1 MSTPNDPY
9 IPWQTPA
16 HHPAQGAAPGAAP
29 ASAHVQEQVP
39 HPLASHPNPV
49 PLPPVG
55 WRPGYRQEKQ
65 DLGYHRLS
73 HADPKGAWWKP
84 LVEAV
89 IGVPLYLVLSL
100 LLVVAFSFV
109 LLLGL
114 DPALPADPSYLLL
127 AASSEILEQ
136 DALRSPATFVFLFG
150 SVALMFPALWGARLI
165 LGPKPWGLIHSVA
178 GRMRWGWL
186 ATCCGLAALL
196 VVVLPLAFD
205 LAVGARYIPSTS
217 LPTGGLIAMLV
228 AIILVVPVQAYA
240 EELVF
245 RGYLMQ
251 TIGRWLKHPAW
262 AIIIPAPLFML
273 GHLYDLWGQLSVLVM
288 GLAAGYITW
297 RTGGLEAAIAL
308 HVVNN
313 LLAMSFGVLGM
324 ADPFLQQGSTVGMFI
339 SALVSNGLFVLVV
352 IWVARKKGIER
363 TRTAQVWVKGGHPEG
378 AQPVR

>member
-29 ASAHVQEQVP
+29 ASAQIQGQVP
-39 HPLASHPNPV
+39 HPRASHPNPV

-65 DLGYHRLS
+65 ELGYHRLS

-127 AASSEILEQ
+127 AASSEIFEQ
-136 DALRSPATFVFLFG
+136 EALRSPATFVFLFG
-150 SVALMFPALWGARLI
+150 SVALMFPALWVARLI

-352 IWVARKKGIER
+352 IWAARKKGIER

>member
-29 ASAHVQEQVP
+29 ASAQIQGQVP

-55 WRPGYRQEKQ
+55 WRPGYHQEEQ
-65 DLGYHRLS
+65 ELGYHRLS

-127 AASSEILEQ
+127 AASSEIFEQ
-136 DALRSPATFVFLFG
+136 EALRSPATFVFLFG
-150 SVALMFPALWGARLI
+150 SVALMFPALWVARLI

>member
-9 IPWQTPA
+9 IPWQAPA
-16 HHPAQGAAPGAAP
+16 HNPAQGAAPGTAP

-39 HPLASHPNPV
+39 HPLAPHPNPV

-55 WRPGYRQEKQ
+55 WRPGYRQEQ
-65 DLGYHRLS
+65 QELGYHQLS

-89 IGVPLYLVLSL
+89 IGVPLYLVLFL
-100 LLVVAFSFV
+100 LLVVAFFFV

-114 DPALPADPSYLLL
+114 DPALPADPSYLIL
-127 AASSEILEQ
+127 AASPGILEQ
-136 DALRSPATFVFLFG
+136 EALRSPATFVFLFG
-150 SVALMFPALWGARLI
+150 SVALMFPALWVARLI
-165 LGPKPWGLIHSVA
+165 LGPKPWGLIHSVT

-251 TIGRWLKHPAW
+251 TIGRWLKHPVW

-352 IWVARKKGIER
+352 IWAANRRGLERARP
-363 TRTAQVWVKGGHPEG
+363 ALVWVKESRPEEP
-378 AQPVR
+378 QPVR

>member
-1 MSTPNDPY
+1 MSTPNEPR

-16 HHPAQGAAPGAAP
+16 PNPPQTVAPGYGP
-29 ASAHVQEQVP
+29 ASAHPQGQVP
-39 HPLASHPNPV
+39 HPLATHPNPV

-65 DLGYHRLS
+65 NLGYHRLS

-100 LLVVAFSFV
+100 LLVVAFFFV

-114 DPALPADPSYLLL
+114 DPALPADPSYLIL
-127 AASSEILEQ
+127 AASPGILEQ
-136 DALRSPATFVFLFG
+136 EALRSPATFVFLFG
-150 SVALMFPALWGARLI
+150 SVALMFPALWLARLI
-165 LGPKPWGLIHSVA
+165 LGPKPWGLIHSVT

-186 ATCCGLAALL
+186 ATCFGIAALL
-196 VVVLPLAFD
+196 IVALPLAFD
-205 LAVGARYIPSTS
+205 MALGARYVPSTT
-217 LPTGGLIAMLV
+217 LPVSGLIAMLV
-228 AIILVVPVQAYA
+228 AIALVVPVQAYA

-262 AIIIPAPLFML
+262 AIVIPAPLFML

-308 HVVNN
+308 HMVNN

-324 ADPFLQQGSTVGMFI
+324 ADPFLQEGSTVGMFI
-339 SALVSNGLFVLVV
+339 SSLVSNGLFVLVV
-352 IWVARKKGIER
+352 IWAANRRRLER
-363 TRTAQVWVKGGHPEG
+363 TRPALVWVKESHPEEP
-378 AQPVR
+378 QPVR

>member
-29 ASAHVQEQVP
+29 ASAQIQGQVP

-65 DLGYHRLS
+65 NLGYHRLS

-127 AASSEILEQ
+127 AASSEIFEQ
-136 DALRSPATFVFLFG
+136 EALRSPATFVFLFG
-150 SVALMFPALWGARLI
+150 SVALMFPALWVARLI

-262 AIIIPAPLFML
+262 AIVIPAPLFML

-352 IWVARKKGIER
+352 IWAARKKGIER

>member
-1 MSTPNDPY
+1 M
-9 IPWQTPA
+9 
-16 HHPAQGAAPGAAP
+16 
-29 ASAHVQEQVP
+29 
-39 HPLASHPNPV
+39 

-55 WRPGYRQEKQ
+55 WRPGYQQEQQK
-65 DLGYHRLS
+65 LGYHRLS
-73 HADPKGAWWKP
+73 LADPKHRWYTP
-84 LVEAV
+84 LLEAL
-89 IGVPLYLVLSL
+89 IGVPIYLVLSVL
-100 LLVVAFSFV
+100 LALAFFFV
-109 LLLGL
+109 LLTEL
-114 DPALPADPSYLLL
+114 DPWLLTDATSFLHAMDAEALEDGALQSPS
-127 AASSEILEQ
+127 
-136 DALRSPATFVFLFG
+136 TFIFLFG
-150 SVALMFPALWGARLI
+150 SIALMFPVLWLARI
-165 LGPKPWGLIHSVA
+165 IVGPKPWGLIHSVA

-196 VVVLPLAFD
+196 IVALPLAFD
-205 LAVGARYIPSTS
+205 FALGARYVPSPT
-217 LPTGGLIAMLV
+217 LPTGGLIAILV

-251 TIGRWLKHPAW
+251 SIGRWLKHPAW

-273 GHLYDLWGQLSVLVM
+273 GHLYDVWGQLSVLVM

-324 ADPFLQQGSTVGMFI
+324 ADPFLQQGSTAGMFI

>member
-55 WRPGYRQEKQ
+55 WRPGYRQEEQ
-65 DLGYHRLS
+65 ELGYHRLS

-84 LVEAV
+84 LVEAA

-100 LLVVAFSFV
+100 LLVAAFFFV

-127 AASSEILEQ
+127 AASSEIFEQ
-136 DALRSPATFVFLFG
+136 EALRSPATFVFLFG
-150 SVALMFPALWGARLI
+150 SVALMFPALWVARLI

-205 LAVGARYIPSTS
+205 TVLGARYIPSTT
-217 LPTGGLIAMLV
+217 LPVGGLIAMLV

-378 AQPVR
+378 AQSVR

>member
-29 ASAHVQEQVP
+29 ASAHMQEQVP
-39 HPLASHPNPV
+39 APHPNPV

-55 WRPGYRQEKQ
+55 WRPGYRQEQQ

-89 IGVPLYLVLSL
+89 IGVPLYLVLFL
-100 LLVVAFSFV
+100 LSVVAFFFV

-114 DPALPADPSYLLL
+114 DPLLPSDPSYLLFS
-127 AASSEILEQ
+127 ASTEALEQ
-136 DALRSPATFVFLFG
+136 EALRSPSISIFLFG
-150 SVALMFPALWGARLI
+150 SVALMFPALWVARLI

-273 GHLYDLWGQLSVLVM
+273 GHLYDLWGQLSILVM

>member
-29 ASAHVQEQVP
+29 ASAQIQGQVP
-39 HPLASHPNPV
+39 HPLVSHPNPV

-55 WRPGYRQEKQ
+55 WRPGYRQEQ
-65 DLGYHRLS
+65 QELGYHRLS

-100 LLVVAFSFV
+100 LLVAAFFFV

-127 AASSEILEQ
+127 AASSEIFEQ
-136 DALRSPATFVFLFG
+136 EALRSPATFVFLFG

-228 AIILVVPVQAYA
+228 AIVLVVPVQAYA

>member
-29 ASAHVQEQVP
+29 ASAQIQGQVP
-39 HPLASHPNPV
+39 HPRASHPNPV

-55 WRPGYRQEKQ
+55 WRPGYRQEQ
-65 DLGYHRLS
+65 QELGYHRLS
-73 HADPKGAWWKP
+73 HTDPKGAWWKP

-127 AASSEILEQ
+127 AASSEIFEQ
-136 DALRSPATFVFLFG
+136 EALRSPATFVFLFG
-150 SVALMFPALWGARLI
+150 SVALMFPALWVARLI

-313 LLAMSFGVLGM
+313 LLAMSFGALGM

-352 IWVARKKGIER
+352 IWAARKKGIER
-363 TRTAQVWVKGGHPEG
+363 TRTAQVWVKGGHPDG

>member
-1 MSTPNDPY
+1 MSTPNEPR

-16 HHPAQGAAPGAAP
+16 PNPPQAAAPGYGA
-29 ASAHVQEQVP
+29 ASAH
-39 HPLASHPNPV
+39 PLATHPNPV

-65 DLGYHRLS
+65 NLGYHRLS
-73 HADPKGAWWKP
+73 HADPKGSWWKP

-186 ATCCGLAALL
+186 ATCFGIAALL
-196 VVVLPLAFD
+196 IVALPLAFD
-205 LAVGARYIPSTS
+205 MALGARYVPSTT
-217 LPTGGLIAMLV
+217 LPVSGLIAMLV
-228 AIILVVPVQAYA
+228 AIVLVVPVQAYA

-262 AIIIPAPLFML
+262 AIVIPAPLFML